1 MYKALLDKVSRGRNL
16 PPKWAAFFI
25 AGEKPG
31 EMEAICSSFLPLLI
45 LCRPLLWLWALAW
58 ACGALSISWKVMVPT
73 IQVPMLMCDKVTL
86 EFDRQQPIIPILY
99 FDAENSIIHS
109 INYVIIG
116 AANLAN
122 KYV

>member
-1 MYKALLDKVSRGRNL
+1 MY
-16 PPKWAAFFI
+16 
-25 AGEKPG
+25 
-31 EMEAICSSFLPLLI
+31 
-45 LCRPLLWLWALAW
+45 CRLWLSRLAQDLEFGAALT
-58 ACGALSISWKVMVPT
+58 LWKDMET
-73 IQVPMLMCDKVTL
+73 ITPVRMLMCDKVTL

>member
-1 MYKALLDKVSRGRNL
+1 MKRLPFSRPSLLLSVLALV
-16 PPKWAAFFI
+16 F
-25 AGEKPG
+25 
-31 EMEAICSSFLPLLI
+31 
-45 LCRPLLWLWALAW
+45 
-58 ACGALSISWKVMVPT
+58 GARLTFWKVMETT
-73 IQVPMLMCDKVTL
+73 IQVQMLMCDKVTL

>member
-1 MYKALLDKVSRGRNL
+1 ALTSWRGT
-16 PPKWAAFFI
+16 A
-25 AGEKPG
+25 
-31 EMEAICSSFLPLLI
+31 
-45 LCRPLLWLWALAW
+45 
-58 ACGALSISWKVMVPT
+58 T
-73 IQVPMLMCDKVTL
+73 ITPARMLMCDKVTL

>member
-1 MYKALLDKVSRGRNL
+1 MVVSVGIDVSKDKHDCFIVSAEGEVLADVFTVPNNMDGFHCLL
-16 PPKWAAFFI
+16 
-25 AGEKPG
+25 
-31 EMEAICSSFLPLLI
+31 
-45 LCRPLLWLWALAW
+45 
-58 ACGALSISWKVMVPT
+58 
-73 IQVPMLMCDKVTL
+73 QMLMCDKVTL

>member
-1 MYKALLDKVSRGRNL
+1 M
-16 PPKWAAFFI
+16 
-25 AGEKPG
+25 
-31 EMEAICSSFLPLLI
+31 
-45 LCRPLLWLWALAW
+45 
-58 ACGALSISWKVMVPT
+58 T
-73 IQVPMLMCDKVTL
+73 IRAQMLMCDKVTL

>member
-1 MYKALLDKVSRGRNL
+1 MV
-16 PPKWAAFFI
+16 
-25 AGEKPG
+25 GEHPE
-31 EMEAICSSFLPLLI
+31 EMEALCSSFLPLLI
-45 LCRPLLWLWALAW
+45 LCRLSLLRWALVW

>member
-1 MYKALLDKVSRGRNL
+1 MGMTTLVL
-16 PPKWAAFFI
+16 
-25 AGEKPG
+25 
-31 EMEAICSSFLPLLI
+31 
-45 LCRPLLWLWALAW
+45 
-58 ACGALSISWKVMVPT
+58 
-73 IQVPMLMCDKVTL
+73 MLMCDKVTL

>member
-1 MYKALLDKVSRGRNL
+1 MIYGVFQQRSRRITDFWLSPLEQGL
-16 PPKWAAFFI
+16 AF
-25 AGEKPG
+25 
-31 EMEAICSSFLPLLI
+31 
-45 LCRPLLWLWALAW
+45 
-58 ACGALSISWKVMVPT
+58 GALSTSWRATEMT
-73 IQVPMLMCDKVTL
+73 TQVQMLMCDKVTL

>member
-1 MYKALLDKVSRGRNL
+1 MDACY
-16 PPKWAAFFI
+16 
-25 AGEKPG
+25 GEYHPFG
-31 EMEAICSSFLPLLI
+31 DIY
-45 LCRPLLWLWALAW
+45 R
-58 ACGALSISWKVMVPT
+58 MVTDTLEVT
-73 IQVPMLMCDKVTL
+73 ITPARMLMCDKVTL

>member
-1 MYKALLDKVSRGRNL
+1 
-16 PPKWAAFFI
+16 
-25 AGEKPG
+25 
-31 EMEAICSSFLPLLI
+31 
-45 LCRPLLWLWALAW
+45 
-58 ACGALSISWKVMVPT
+58 MVTT
-73 IQVPMLMCDKVTL
+73 IRVRMLMCDKVTL